1 MHGASQN
8 HKEMEQFAK
17 SLFAVSVATLALVF
31 PSTSQLDSTN
41 LPFTLP
47 AREIN
52 ITEQVCPPN
61 QVSISV
67 QSEIAQDVQILL
79 DTATSPSCQA
89 FQTQFTPAV
98 SCSTLPTS
106 CPSDFYWIRSSSES
120 AVQVYCDMDRVCGC
134 NGTGAWTRVAFLNMT
149 DPNQQCPGE
158 WMLQNYTTEPRRL
171 CGASNSILC
180 SSAMYSTYGIS
191 YSRVC
196 GRMIGYQFSA
206 PDAFATR
213 TNSIDS
219 FYVDGV
225 SLTYGPPGARQH
237 IWSFT
242 AGFGEGTTISTGCP
256 CADRLSS
263 LAQIPSFVGNDFFCE
278 SGNPNAGS
286 APSTL
291 FSSDPLWD
299 GQGCA
304 SPPCC
309 ELNYPP
315 GVTAPWFCKQLPQTT
330 TDDIE
335 ARICGDG
342 SNFNAHT
349 PVELVELYIR

>member
-134 NGTGAWTRVAFLNMT
+134 NSGVAKVG
-149 DPNQQCPGE
+149 PG
-158 WMLQNYTTEPRRL
+158 R
-171 CGASNSILC
+171 A
-180 SSAMYSTYGIS
+180 
-191 YSRVC
+191 
-196 GRMIGYQFSA
+196 
-206 PDAFATR
+206 
-213 TNSIDS
+213 
-219 FYVDGV
+219 
-225 SLTYGPPGARQH
+225 
-237 IWSFT
+237 
-242 AGFGEGTTISTGCP
+242 
-256 CADRLSS
+256 
-263 LAQIPSFVGNDFFCE
+263 
-278 SGNPNAGS
+278 
-286 APSTL
+286 
-291 FSSDPLWD
+291 
-299 GQGCA
+299 
-304 SPPCC
+304 
-309 ELNYPP
+309 
-315 GVTAPWFCKQLPQTT
+315 
-330 TDDIE
+330 
-335 ARICGDG
+335 
-342 SNFNAHT
+342 
-349 PVELVELYIR
+349 